1 MNQQFERRVQKVENW
16 SSLMLFGWL
25 VGCIGKSK
33 HVLFG
38 ATIFTLKW
46 GPLSVL
52 EVSLEPRIYPKT
64 IV

>member
-33 HVLFG
+33 HLIFG

-46 GPLSVL
+46 GPLSGA
-52 EVSLEPRIYPKT
+52 
-64 IV
+64 